1 MLSPISWLLCGTVLF
16 VMIPFSHAQ
25 LSSPVPGKP
34 AVGATAALNHG
45 GTPAPQLKELPGVTS
60 WKLLAQVK
68 TTQKNKRFVT
78 EFSPPILALNKKDIK
93 LQGFMMPL
101 GPADTQAHFLLT
113 LTPQSCLFC
122 LPAGPEGMVE
132 VKMKKPIKITFDPI
146 IVTGKFESL
155 QDDKNGLL
163 YRLNGASLSN

>member
-1 MLSPISWLLCGTVLF
+1 MRSLLRSRLPGWLLVGLAGLAQ
-16 VMIPFSHAQ
+16 AQ
-25 LSSPVPGKP
+25 LSSPVPGKAP
-34 AVGATAALNHG
+34 VGATAALNHG

-68 TTQKNKRFVT
+68 TTQKDKRFVT
-78 EFSPPILALNKKDIK
+78 EFAPPIRALNKKPIK

-101 GPADTQAHFLLT
+101 GPADAQAHFLLT

-132 VKMKKPIKITFDPI
+132 VKMLRPIKITFDPI
-146 IVTGKFESL
+146 VVTGTFESL

-163 YRLNGASLSN
+163 YRLSGATLSK

>member
-1 MLSPISWLLCGTVLF
+1 MKISSTISPLLGVALVVL
-16 VMIPFSHAQ
+16 AQ
-25 LSSPVPGKP
+25 AATAQSAAATAKP
-34 AVGATAALNHG
+34 LGASAALNHG
-45 GTPAPQLKELPGVTS
+45 ATAAPELKELPGVTS

-68 TTQKNKRFVT
+68 TTQQNKRFVT
-78 EFSPPILALNKKDIK
+78 EFAPSILALNRKTIK

-101 GPADTQAHFLLT
+101 GPADMQSHFLLT

-132 VKMKKPIKITFDPI
+132 VTLKKPMKITFDALVVSGVFDTI
-146 IVTGKFESL
+146 

-163 YRLNGASLSN
+163 YRLSAAVVSQ